1 MEQNL
6 KVIIE
11 SEQAFDDDTL
21 LKDPSFGENYLLTR
35 QIIKHFELSDYPFLK
50 LFIADNKFTY
60 FVEVLKLLLDNKL
73 MRL

>member
-21 LKDPSFGENYLLTR
+21 INDPSFGENYFLTR
-35 QIIKHFELSDYPFLK
+35 QIVIIGMSGNLILVTPFINL
-50 LFIADNKFTY
+50 
-60 FVEVLKLLLDNKL
+60 
-73 MRL
+73 